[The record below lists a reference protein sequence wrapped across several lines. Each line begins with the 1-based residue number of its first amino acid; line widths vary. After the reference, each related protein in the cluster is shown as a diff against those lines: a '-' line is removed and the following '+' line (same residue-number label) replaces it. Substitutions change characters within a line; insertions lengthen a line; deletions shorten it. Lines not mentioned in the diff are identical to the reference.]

1 MSVYPNKQH
10 SDHKGIIQNALKQ
23 LTNSQE
29 AKHYLNRFHSDDDLR
44 FAVVKVGGGTLA
56 NELEDLAQ
64 SLALLANLGLT
75 PIVIHGA
82 GVQLDQAMNQA
93 DIKPIK
99 KDGLRVT
106 DAATMKVVR
115 PVMYQVNQQMVHA
128 LEKQGV
134 RATGVVHGVFECD
147 YLDQAKYGLVGE
159 VNKIHLS
166 PIRQALQM
174 GAIPVLSCLGETD
187 SGQVVNINADVATR
201 ELVWQISPHKTI
213 FVTPTGGILNEHDEI
228 ISAIHLNTSFE
239 AMMQASWLH
248 SGMKLKLQ
256 QIMEMLK
263 PMSSTHSVSI
273 TSSQNLTRELFT
285 HQGAGT
291 FINLGEAIN
300 QYDVINAELE
310 AQLIALFESS
320 FKQTFKPGFLQE
332 LDVMKV
338 YLAAS
343 GRAAALITKGFR
355 GHAYLHKFAVT
366 PAAQGEGLAGALWQQ
381 IKHNH
386 PQLYWRSRQNNAVN
400 GWYFKQAEC
409 SVKAPDA
416 AGHWVGF
423 SCGLFPAEAL
433 TCMHHAFT
441 EDSGWQSG
449 PETPQER
456 PLEQKHG

>member
-1 MSVYPNKQH
+1 MSIHMHN
-10 SDHKGIIQNALKQ
+10 HKTIIQNALQQ

-29 AKHYLNRFHSDDDLR
+29 AKHYLNRFHSNDELR

-56 NELEDLAQ
+56 NELEDLTR

-93 DIKPIK
+93 DLKPSK

-106 DAATMKVVR
+106 DEATMKVVR
-115 PVMYQVNQQMVHA
+115 PVMYQVNQQLVNA
-128 LEKQGV
+128 LEQQGV

-147 YLDQAKYGLVGE
+147 YLDQDKYGLVGQVE
-159 VNKIHLS
+159 KIHLS

-201 ELVWQISPHKTI
+201 ELVWQINPHKII
-213 FVTPTGGILNEHDEI
+213 FVTPTGGILNEHHEI
-228 ISAIHLNTSFE
+228 ISAIHLNTCYES
-239 AMMQASWLH
+239 MMQADWLH

-256 QIMEMLK
+256 QIKAMLE
-263 PMSSTHSVSI
+263 PMGPSHSVSI

-291 FINLGEAIN
+291 FINQGEAIE
-300 QYDVINAELE
+300 QHDSLTPALE
-310 AQLIALFESS
+310 AQLTALFETS
-320 FKQTFKPGFLQE
+320 FQQTFAPGFLQQ
-332 LDVMKV
+332 LQVMKV

-343 GRAAALITKGFR
+343 CRAAALITQGFR

-386 PQLYWRSRQNNAVN
+386 PQLYWRSRQNNAIN
-400 GWYFKQAEC
+400 NWYFKQAEC
-409 SVKAPDA
+409 SVKAPDG

-423 SCGLFPAEAL
+423 SCGMFPAEAL

-441 EDSGWQSG
+441 EDSGWESTV
-449 PETPQER
+449 EPQ
-456 PLEQKHG
+456 LEQKHA